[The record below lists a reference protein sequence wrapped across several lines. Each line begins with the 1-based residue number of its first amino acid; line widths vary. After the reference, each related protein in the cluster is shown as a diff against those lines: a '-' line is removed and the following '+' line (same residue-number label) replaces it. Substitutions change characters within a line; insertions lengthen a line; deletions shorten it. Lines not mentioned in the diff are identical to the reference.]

1 MAEQETSNDAIVR
14 AEIAIEIMNQ
24 AGAIVA
30 ARIYELE
37 AQDPAAA
44 EDLRQRRRD
53 LIDLQ
58 QRIRVDDR
66 DTVENVIAVW
76 GPRPRYD

>member
-1 MAEQETSNDAIVR
+1 VT
-14 AEIAIEIMNQ
+14 
-24 AGAIVA
+24 

-44 EDLRQRRRD
+44 KDLRQRRHE
-53 LIDLQ
+53 LLDLQ

-66 DTVENVIAVW
+66 DMVENVIAVW
-76 GPRPRYD
+76 GPRVKDEALLWREF